1 MIEYC
6 PGGLGRVPKVR
17 ARLLKPQAR
26 KLPPKHAR
34 QAINKARRRAM
45 RPVANVMLNGVDQDA
60 ALGFSLKPPKKIRK
74 AVAKAVKQ
82 VKHVATLK
90 NALKV
95 AAVGGAL
102 LAAPVV
108 LPALA
113 HGVVAGGGM
122 LLKGAKG
129 AAGGLAKAAT
139 GLFRGGSKNGPGPT
153 QEVFEK
159 VIPDLVQPDAGPAVS
174 SAPAA
179 PAPIAPGPTEAAAAP
194 AFASSSYG
202 GDYGGGGGGGGVSM
216 PSAAV
221 APAGDSAGA
230 SESPQAAGISGAS
243 LPMLALAA
251 AGLFML
257 SKSSGPRRRR
267 R

>member
-1 MIEYC
+1 MIEFH
-6 PGGLGRVPKVR
+6 PDGLGRAPRMRVHLRKQLRR
-17 ARLLKPQAR
+17 A
-26 KLPPKHAR
+26 LPPKHAR
-34 QAINKARRRAM
+34 QAINKARRLAM
-45 RPVANVMLNGVDQDA
+45 RPVANIQLNGVDQDA
-60 ALGFSLKPPKKIRK
+60 ALGFSLKPSKKLKK
-74 AVAKAVKQ
+74 AVTKAVKQ

-113 HGVVAGGGM
+113 HGAVAGGSL

-129 AAGGLAKAAT
+129 AAGGLVKV
-139 GLFRGGSKNGPGPT
+139 FRGKGSAAPKTEPGPT
-153 QEVFEK
+153 QDVFEK
-159 VIPDLVQPDAGPAVS
+159 AIPDVPAS
-174 SAPAA
+174 SGPAA
-179 PAPIAPGPTEAAAAP
+179 PATPTAPPPIAPSPTEAAAAP
-194 AFASSSYG
+194 MSSGESG
-202 GDYGGGGGGGGVSM
+202 GMSM
-216 PSAAV
+216 PAAST
-221 APAGDSAGA
+221 APAAADAGA
-230 SESPQAAGISGAS
+230 TDEAPKTAGFSGGS

-257 SKSSGPRRRR
+257 SRSSGPRRRR